1 MERATQRMTK
11 TVDET
16 THIHTEE
23 CEHEKNQTL
32 AQYIYMRMSDEQVK
46 FQRDRPKRW
55 PSGLFITSVDI
66 DRYIREYVL
75 SKRGTVSDTPFE
87 EI

>member
-1 MERATQRMTK
+1 MTK
-11 TVDET
+11 VVDET

-23 CEHEKNQTL
+23 CEHENNMTL

-46 FQRDRPKRW
+46 FQRDRPKSW
-55 PSGLFITSVDI
+55 PAGLFITSADI

-75 SKRGTVSDTPFE
+75 NETGTVSNAPFK
-87 EI
+87 IRYDHR

>member
-1 MERATQRMTK
+1 MKNEEIIDHVHT
-11 TVDET
+11 DE
-16 THIHTEE
+16 
-23 CEHEKNQTL
+23 CDHENNQTL

-46 FQRDRPKRW
+46 FQRDRAKSW
-55 PSGLFITSVDI
+55 PAGLFITADDI

-75 SKRGTVSDTPFE
+75 NKRGTVGSYPFT